1 MIYRAS
7 PLICST
13 FKGVLPSQLF
23 EHYHGPGGMDRL
35 EFDLLVANEIAE
47 QLNESVQDKG
57 KKQRK
62 SRGGAKGAVARRD
75 QRRQLFSGADTLKH
89 LQGLMGDKGE

>member
-7 PLICST
+7 PLLCST

-23 EHYHGPGGMDRL
+23 EHYNGAGGLERL
-35 EFDLLVANEIAE
+35 EFDLLVANEIAD
-47 QLNESVQDKG
+47 QLNDSAQSSSKR
-57 KKQRK
+57 KKPK
-62 SRGGAKGAVARRD
+62 GGAKGAVARRD

-89 LQGLMGDKGE
+89 LQGMMGDKGE